1 MTIRLI
7 DVYADPSAPE
17 LLYRLLAERPPEA
30 NISHKTMPSRAE
42 HMAFYLRKPYRNWWL
57 IQVTE
62 FGERNADNSPNSVET
77 LNVTVV
83 GACYVTERNEIGIA
97 IFEKYR
103 RRGYAV
109 AAIRQMIG
117 MMTDKTLADRRLT
130 YYAN

>member
-30 NISHKTMPSRAE
+30 NISHKTMPSRAQ

-57 IQVTE
+57 INVI
-62 FGERNADNSPNSVET
+62 SSVGQLTSMINLET
-77 LNVTVV
+77 V

-103 RRGYAV
+103 RRGYAS
-109 AAIRQMIG
+109 AAIKQMIG